1 MRAAVSCVRKHQM
14 RAHEVF
20 LIAHRNR
27 AANNS
32 RQRWLEPRLGGGP
45 PGRHFPRP
53 SNAGS
58 SELAKRGVQVC
69 GTQNDAPHSG

>member
-1 MRAAVSCVRKHQM
+1 MLRGNLKDARRSFSVRKHQM

-32 RQRWLEPRLGGGP
+32 RQRWLEPRL
-45 PGRHFPRP
+45 
-53 SNAGS
+53 
-58 SELAKRGVQVC
+58 
-69 GTQNDAPHSG
+69 D